1 MAKSRVV
8 NYIYILPT
16 SSRTRGWILFARGGV
31 LLGKRQS
38 LYTGDSAIGYTYLRY
53 LPTSRILD
61 RQSYTRFFAEVAEQ
75 VPAFGDMFSKFP
87 EQLRL
92 PHHLLAKKKKK
103 EKPQDVEKAT
113 TQSTSSGHA
122 EGHSTNGIFVR
133 DSIIGF
139 ADGLTVP
146 FALTAGLSSLGSS
159 KVVILGG
166 LAELFAGSI
175 SMGLGAYL
183 AAKTDLKHYEVEEKR
198 ERREVK
204 DCPAAEE
211 EEIYDIFDQYG
222 IPRLASAGVVESLKK
237 DEDAWVK
244 ARRSSPVLLVGMG
257 MLTTDDSL

>member
-1 MAKSRVV
+1 MAFS
-8 NYIYILPT
+8 
-16 SSRTRGWILFARGGV
+16 
-31 LLGKRQS
+31 LGKENP
-38 LYTGDSAIGYTYLRY
+38 YTLVIRRLDILTY
-53 LPTSRILD
+53 LPTSRIFD
-61 RQSYTRFFAEVAEQ
+61 RQSYTRFFAEVAGQ

-92 PHHLLAKKKKK
+92 PHHLLAKKKKKK

-244 ARRSSPVLLVGMG
+244 ARQSSPVLLVGM
-257 MLTTDDSL
+257 LTTDHSS

>member
-1 MAKSRVV
+1 MAKSGVA

-16 SSRTRGWILFARGGV
+16 SSRTRGWILLAGGGI
-31 LLGKRQS
+31 LLGKRES
-38 LYTGDSAIGYTYLRY
+38 LCTGDSAIGYTYLPY
-53 LPTSRILD
+53 LPTLRIFD
-61 RQSYTRFFAEVAEQ
+61 RQFYTRFFAEVVGQ
-75 VPAFGDMFSKFP
+75 VPGFGDMFSKFP
-87 EQLRL
+87 KQLRL

-244 ARRSSPVLLVGMG
+244 ARRSSPVLLVKMG
-257 MLTTDDSL
+257 MLTTDDSS